1 MKKEDFSKRILRSRG
16 SHESP
21 EFTWRAGQSLIEVL
35 VGIVIGAVMV
45 GAVAAI
51 ISPVLQLDTQTT
63 RAQVASALG
72 KELMDNV
79 TVWAEANWH
88 NIDTLATS
96 SLYTYYLS
104 TSTPT
109 FTSSTGIEA
118 VTVGS
123 TTYGRYFFLEDVWR
137 EADCAF
143 NPDDTC
149 IIVESS
155 TSTNG
160 LPVNSVAIDPS
171 MRKVT
176 VVYIWP
182 PASSTNSIVG
192 YLARSKNNFY
202 LQTNWAGG
210 SGFSG
215 PTTNIVDR
223 FSASVNVNVTT
234 STGSIILNG
243 F

>member
-1 MKKEDFSKRILRSRG
+1 MRQVPEGKGRRTCDAIGSR
-16 SHESP
+16 
-21 EFTWRAGQSLIEVL
+21 GQSLIEVL

-51 ISPVLQLDTQTT
+51 ISPILQIDTQTT

-79 TVWAEANWH
+79 SVWAEANWH
-88 NIDTLATS
+88 NIDTLSTS
-96 SLYTYYLS
+96 SLFKYYLS

-109 FTSSTGIEA
+109 FSSSTGIEA

-123 TTYGRYFFLEDVWR
+123 TTYGRYFFLTDVWR
-137 EADCAF
+137 TVDCAAD
-143 NPDDTC
+143 PSAAC
-149 IIVESS
+149 IITSASS
-155 TSTNG
+155 GIGTG
-160 LPVNSVAIDPS
+160 IMIDPS

-176 VVYIWP
+176 VVYTWP
-182 PASSTNSIVG
+182 LASSSNALVG
-192 YLARSKNNFY
+192 YLARTKNNFY

-210 SGFSG
+210 GGFTG
-215 PTTNIVDR
+215 TTTNIIDR
-223 FSASVNVNVTT
+223 FSASTNVNVTS